1 VRPSLLHSSPP
12 LPRREGPMDSD
23 QFFDFDWLPPLDLSS
38 DQWASLNIDLGPEA
52 FVDIDLPLPVDQGLR
67 TSSPIA
73 FLGPLTP
80 CRAIDIFPSQPYAAA
95 EPLQP
100 LPDRCELSPSEESS
114 RTLLGPCTAETT
126 SADHI
131 ICPLPRGTKDRARDL
146 QQEHSGANFRSSHP
160 VTTGGMFITFS
171 LDNRPVKASTRRRI
185 SERRRGEIAEMRL
198 IGSCVLCRRD
208 KRLVRTSEIFW
219 KVI

>member
-1 VRPSLLHSSPP
+1 MRPSLLHSSPP

-23 QFFDFDWLPPLDLSS
+23 QFFDFDWLPSLDLSS

-52 FVDIDLPLPVDQGLR
+52 FVDFDLPLPVDQGLR

-73 FLGPLTP
+73 FLEPLTP
-80 CRAIDIFPSQPYAAA
+80 SRAIDTMFPSQPYGAA
-95 EPLQP
+95 ELQQP

-126 SADHI
+126 PADHTI
-131 ICPLPRGTKDRARDL
+131 YPLPTEKKDRAPDL
-146 QQEHSGANFRSSHP
+146 QGYSGGNVASSRP
-160 VTTGGMFITFS
+160 TTTSGMFITFS
-171 LDNRPVKASTRRRI
+171 LDNRLVKAPTKRQI

-208 KRLVRTSEIFW
+208 KRPVRIFE
-219 KVI
+219 